1 MMCFTWLHN
10 FVSLYTLARHSSLY
24 WFLIIN
30 TATELYHYYNFRV
43 ITLLLLPGYNISRTC
58 GLLVNFRII
67 ELLLF
72 CFYFTFL
79 FVPFPFRIRMTSL
92 SQRFLLKTLYK
103 NNGHIH
109 TEQLI
114 VQNIRYINETN
125 TNTEI
130 KP

>member
-1 MMCFTWLHN
+1 MIVQLCFALH
-10 FVSLYTLARHSSLY
+10 VSKTFIIIDSLSFIQLLSY
-24 WFLIIN
+24 IIN
-30 TATELYHYYNFRV
+30 ITYGFL
-43 ITLLLLPGYNISRTC
+43 TLLLLPGYNISRTC

-72 CFYFTFL
+72 CFCFTFV
-79 FVPFPFRIRMTSL
+79 FVPFLFRIRMTSL

-109 TEQLI
+109 TEQFI

>member
-1 MMCFTWLHN
+1 MIAQLCFALH
-10 FVSLYTLARHSSLY
+10 VSKTFIIIDSLSFIQLLSY
-24 WFLIIN
+24 IIN
-30 TATELYHYYNFRV
+30 ITSGFL
-43 ITLLLLPGYNISRTC
+43 TLLLLPGYNISRTC

-72 CFYFTFL
+72 CFCFTFV
-79 FVPFPFRIRMTSL
+79 FVPFLFRIRMTSL

-109 TEQLI
+109 TEQFI